1 MFDDEIFTRL
11 MPTDILI
18 KIKAASVN
26 QFDILL
32 RQGYFAKGEELNRPY
47 VPGSDA
53 SGVVVQKGRNVT
65 GLHFCHF
72 YEMHVL

>member
-1 MFDDEIFTRL
+1 

-18 KIKAASVN
+18 KIRAASVN

-32 RQGYFAKGEELNRPY
+32 RQGYFAKGEALNRPY

-53 SGVVVQKGRNVT
+53 AGIVVQKGRNVT
-65 GLHFCHF
+65 GTIFVPRKFPKL
-72 YEMHVL
+72 Y